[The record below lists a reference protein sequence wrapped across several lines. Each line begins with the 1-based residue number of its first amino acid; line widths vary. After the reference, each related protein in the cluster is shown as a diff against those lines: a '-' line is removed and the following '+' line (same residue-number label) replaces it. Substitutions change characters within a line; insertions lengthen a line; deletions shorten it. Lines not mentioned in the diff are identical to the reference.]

1 METWNWLSYHVTAT
15 VRLPSHWLDASF
27 VAVCHSRDFVQRSP
41 GHGRWFLYKVA
52 WNNLYGRAR
61 PWLEASLWGNQAGIL
76 SSSGQLTNVNIFMM
90 SLLRWL
96 ISLKSHPPVSCMGYI
111 NLVASFMH
119 QLFAQLKVKL
129 GKQWGAPPSS
139 VEVSPS
145 SV

>member
-1 METWNWLSYHVTAT
+1 METWNWLSYHVTST

-52 WNNLYGRAR
+52 WNNLYGRAGL
-61 PWLEASLWGNQAGIL
+61 WLEASLWGNQAGIL
-76 SSSGQLTNVNIFMM
+76 SSSGQLTNVSIFMM

-96 ISLKSHPPVSCMGYI
+96 ISLKSRPPVSCMGCI
-111 NLVASFMH
+111 NLVASF
-119 QLFAQLKVKL
+119 LKAKL
-129 GKQWGAPPSS
+129 GKLWGVPPSS
-139 VEVSPS
+139 LGVSPS